1 MSISPPATEST
12 SQPMKKNVTD
22 KIGIIAGGGQ
32 FPLLFVKAVQRQGL
46 KVYAAAH
53 QGETDETLADEV
65 DHLQWVKLGQLGKII
80 NFFQE
85 EGINKTVFIGSITKT
100 NIFRDVRPDLK
111 GLGLWNKIDIKQD
124 DAILRAVADRLEKDG
139 IEVVAS
145 TNYVPELL
153 FPQGI
158 LTRKK
163 PTKEQKNDI
172 VFGWKIARPLG
183 SLDIGQCVVVRNQ
196 TVLAVEAIEGTDAT
210 ILRGGSLGKEKA
222 VVVKLRKPN
231 QDLRFDL
238 PAVGEKTIAS
248 MQEVNAAVLAVEA
261 GYALFFDRE
270 SVIEAADAAG
280 IVVVGV
286 TESASGE
293 LSF

>member
-1 MSISPPATEST
+1 MTEDS
-12 SQPMKKNVTD
+12 TD
-22 KIGIIAGGGQ
+22 KIGVIAGGGQ
-32 FPLLFVKAVQRQGL
+32 FPLLFAKAMHRQGL

-53 QGETDETLADEV
+53 QGETDETLAHQVEQ
-65 DHLQWVKLGQLGKII
+65 LQWVRLGQLGRII
-80 NFFQE
+80 EFFRDH
-85 EGINKTVFIGSITKT
+85 GIKKTVFIGSITKT

-124 DAILRAVADRLEKDG
+124 DAILRAVADRLAKDG

-145 TNYVPELL
+145 TGYVPELL
-153 FPQGI
+153 FPQGL

-163 PTKEQKNDI
+163 PTKEQKKDI
-172 VFGWKIARPLG
+172 IFGWKIARAMG
-183 SLDIGQCVVVRNQ
+183 GLDIGQCVVVRNQ
-196 TVLAVEAIEGTDAT
+196 TVLAVEAIEGTDAA
-210 ILRGGSLGKEKA
+210 IRRGGSLGKEKT

-238 PAVGEKTIAS
+238 PAVGEQTIAS
-248 MQEVNAAVLAVEA
+248 MQEVKAAVLAVEA

-270 SVIEAADAAG
+270 SVIRAADAAG

-286 TESASGE
+286 SESDSDE
-293 LSF
+293 LHF

>member
-1 MSISPPATEST
+1 MTG
-12 SQPMKKNVTD
+12 NVSD

-32 FPLLFVKAVQRQGL
+32 FPLLFARAVHRQGI

-53 QGETDETLADEV
+53 RGETDETLADEV
-65 DHLQWVKLGQLGKII
+65 DRLQWVRLGQLGRII
-80 NFFQE
+80 NFFKD
-85 EGINKTVFIGSITKT
+85 EGVTKTVFIGSITKT
-100 NIFRDVRPDLK
+100 DIFRDVRPDLK

-145 TNYVPELL
+145 TKYVPELL
-153 FPQGI
+153 FPQGV

-172 VFGWKIARPLG
+172 VFGWKIARALG

-196 TVLAVEAIEGTDAT
+196 TVLAVEAIEGTDAA
-210 ILRGGSLGKEKA
+210 IRRGGSLGKERT
-222 VVVKLRKPN
+222 VVVKLRKPH

-248 MQEVNAAVLAVEA
+248 MLEVKAAVLAVEA

-270 SVIEAADAAG
+270 SVIRTADAAG
-280 IVVVGV
+280 IVVLGV
-286 TESASGE
+286 SETASGE
-293 LSF
+293 LSFQTSR

>member
-1 MSISPPATEST
+1 MPRNT
-12 SQPMKKNVTD
+12 TD

-32 FPLLFVKAVQRQGL
+32 FPLLFAEAVRRQGFAI
-46 KVYAAAH
+46 YAAAH
-53 QGETDETLADEV
+53 QGETDEALAHVADR
-65 DHLQWVKLGQLGKII
+65 LKWVRLGQLGKII
-80 NFFQE
+80 QFFKE
-85 EGINKTVFIGSITKT
+85 TGVNKTVFVGSITKT

-111 GLGLWNKIDIKQD
+111 GLGLWNKIDVKQD

-139 IEVVAS
+139 ITVVSS
-145 TNYVPELL
+145 TCYVPELL
-153 FPQGI
+153 FPQGL

-172 VFGWKIARPLG
+172 IFGWKIARSMG

-196 TVLAVEAIEGTDAT
+196 TVLAVEAIEGTDAA
-210 ILRGGSLGKEKA
+210 IRRGGSLGKEKT
-222 VVVKLRKPN
+222 VVVKIRKPN

-238 PAVGEKTIAS
+238 PAVGRTTIRS
-248 MQEVNAAVLAVEA
+248 MQDVTAGVLAVEA

-270 SVIEAADAAG
+270 SCIRAADGAG

-286 TESASGE
+286 TEKESGE

>member
-1 MSISPPATEST
+1 MTGNAS
-12 SQPMKKNVTD
+12 D

-32 FPLLFVKAVQRQGL
+32 FPLLFAQAVRRHGL

-53 QGETDETLADEV
+53 QGETDETLADKV
-65 DHLQWVKLGQLGKII
+65 DALQWVRLGQLGKII
-80 NFFQE
+80 DFFKKE
-85 EGINKTVFIGSITKT
+85 EVTKTVFIGSITKT

-124 DAILRAVADRLEKDG
+124 DSILRAIADRLAKDG
-139 IEVVAS
+139 IEVLAS
-145 TNYVPELL
+145 TSYVPELL

-163 PTKEQKNDI
+163 LTKEQKNDI
-172 VFGWKIARPLG
+172 VFGWKIARAMG
-183 SLDIGQCVVVRNQ
+183 GLDIGQCVVVRNQ
-196 TVLAVEAIEGTDAT
+196 TVLAVEAIEGTDAA
-210 ILRGGSLGKEKA
+210 IRRGGTLGKEKA
-222 VVVKLRKPN
+222 VVVKLKKPN

-238 PAVGEKTIAS
+238 PAVGEKTIVS
-248 MQEVNAAVLAVEA
+248 MLEVKAAVLAVEA

-270 SVIEAADAAG
+270 SVIQAADAAG
-280 IVVVGV
+280 LVVVGV

-293 LSF
+293 LQF

>member
-1 MSISPPATEST
+1 MTGNAS
-12 SQPMKKNVTD
+12 D

-32 FPLLFVKAVQRQGL
+32 FPLLFAQAVRRHGL

-53 QGETDETLADEV
+53 QGETDETLADQV
-65 DHLQWVKLGQLGKII
+65 DALQWVRLGQLGKII
-80 NFFQE
+80 DFFKK
-85 EGINKTVFIGSITKT
+85 EGVIKTVFIGSITKT

-124 DAILRAVADRLEKDG
+124 DSILRAIAERLAKDG

-145 TNYVPELL
+145 TSYVPELI

-163 PTKEQKNDI
+163 LTKEQKNDI
-172 VFGWKIARPLG
+172 VFGWKIARAMG
-183 SLDIGQCVVVRNQ
+183 GLDIGQCVVVRNQ
-196 TVLAVEAIEGTDAT
+196 TVLAVEAIEGTDAA
-210 ILRGGSLGKEKA
+210 IRRGGTLGKEKA
-222 VVVKLRKPN
+222 VVVKLKKPN

-238 PAVGEKTIAS
+238 PAVGEKTIVS
-248 MQEVNAAVLAVEA
+248 MLEVKAAVLAVEA

-270 SVIEAADAAG
+270 SVIRAADAAG
-280 IVVVGV
+280 LVVVGV

-293 LSF
+293 LQF

>member
-1 MSISPPATEST
+1 MTEVS
-12 SQPMKKNVTD
+12 TD
-22 KIGIIAGGGQ
+22 KIGVIAGGGQ
-32 FPLLFVKAVQRQGL
+32 FPLLFARAMHRQGL

-53 QGETDETLADEV
+53 QGETDETLTHQVEQ
-65 DHLQWVKLGQLGKII
+65 LQWVRLGQLGRII
-80 NFFQE
+80 EFFRDH
-85 EGINKTVFIGSITKT
+85 GIKKTVFIGSITKT

-124 DAILRAVADRLEKDG
+124 DAILRAVADRLAKDG

-145 TNYVPELL
+145 TGYVPELL
-153 FPQGI
+153 FPQGL

-163 PTKEQKNDI
+163 PTKEQKKDI
-172 VFGWKIARPLG
+172 IFGWKIARAMG
-183 SLDIGQCVVVRNQ
+183 GLDIGQCVVVRNQ
-196 TVLAVEAIEGTDAT
+196 TVLAVEAIEGTDAA
-210 ILRGGSLGKEKA
+210 IRRGGSLGKEKT

-238 PAVGEKTIAS
+238 PAVGEQTIAS
-248 MQEVNAAVLAVEA
+248 MQEVKAAVLAVEA

-270 SVIEAADAAG
+270 SVIRAADAAG

-286 TESASGE
+286 SESDSDE
-293 LSF
+293 LHF

>member
-1 MSISPPATEST
+1 MTGNGA
-12 SQPMKKNVTD
+12 D

-32 FPLLFVKAVQRQGL
+32 FPLLFAKAVQRQGL
-46 KVYAAAH
+46 QVYAAAH
-53 QGETDETLADEV
+53 HGETDETLARQV
-65 DHLQWVKLGQLGKII
+65 DRLQWVKLGQLGKII
-80 NFFQE
+80 HFFRK
-85 EGINKTVFIGSITKT
+85 EGVKKTVFIGSITKT

-145 TNYVPELL
+145 TGYVPELL
-153 FPQGI
+153 FPRGI

-163 PTKEQKNDI
+163 PTREQVNDI
-172 VFGWKIARPLG
+172 NFGWKTARAIG
-183 SLDIGQCVVVRNQ
+183 NLDIGQCVVVRNH
-196 TVLAVEAIEGTDAT
+196 TVLAVEAIEGTDAA
-210 ILRGGSLGKEKA
+210 IRRGGSLGKEKT

-248 MQEVNAAVLAVEA
+248 MQEVKAAVLAVEA

-270 SVIEAADAAG
+270 SVIRAADAAG
-280 IVVVGV
+280 IVIVGI
-286 TESASGE
+286 TESAAGE
-293 LSF
+293 LQF

>member
-1 MSISPPATEST
+1 MTGNAS
-12 SQPMKKNVTD
+12 D

-32 FPLLFVKAVQRQGL
+32 FPLLFARAVRRHGL

-53 QGETDETLADEV
+53 QGETDETLADQV
-65 DHLQWVKLGQLGKII
+65 DALQWVRLGQLGKII
-80 NFFQE
+80 DFFKK
-85 EGINKTVFIGSITKT
+85 EGVIKTVFIGSITKT

-124 DAILRAVADRLEKDG
+124 DSILRAIAERLAKDG

-145 TNYVPELL
+145 TSYVPELL

-163 PTKEQKNDI
+163 LTKEQKNDI
-172 VFGWKIARPLG
+172 VFGWKIARAMG
-183 SLDIGQCVVVRNQ
+183 GLDIGQCVVVRNQ
-196 TVLAVEAIEGTDAT
+196 TVLAVEAIEGTDAA
-210 ILRGGSLGKEKA
+210 IRRGGTLGKEKA
-222 VVVKLRKPN
+222 VVVKLKKPN

-238 PAVGEKTIAS
+238 PAVGEKTIVS
-248 MQEVNAAVLAVEA
+248 MLEVKAAVLAVEA

-270 SVIEAADAAG
+270 SVIQAADAAG
-280 IVVVGV
+280 LVVVGV

-293 LSF
+293 LQF

>member
-1 MSISPPATEST
+1 MTESG
-12 SQPMKKNVTD
+12 TD

-32 FPLLFVKAVQRQGL
+32 FPLLFARAVKRQGL
-46 KVYAAAH
+46 RVYTAAH
-53 QGETDETLADEV
+53 RGETDESLAGQV
-65 DHLQWVKLGQLGKII
+65 DRLQWVRLGQLGKII
-80 NFFQE
+80 NFFKE
-85 EGINKTVFIGSITKT
+85 EGVNKTVFIGSITKT

-145 TNYVPELL
+145 TRYVPELL
-153 FPQGI
+153 FPSGV
-158 LTRKK
+158 LTKKK
-163 PTKEQKNDI
+163 PTKEQVSDI
-172 VFGWKIARPLG
+172 HFGWRIARAVG
-183 SLDIGQCVVVRNQ
+183 DLDIGQCVVVRNQ
-196 TVLAVEAIEGTDAT
+196 TVLAVEAIEGTDAA
-210 ILRGGSLGKEKA
+210 IRRGGSLGKEKT

-248 MQEVNAAVLAVEA
+248 MQEVKAAVLAVEA

-270 SVIEAADAAG
+270 AVIRAADAAG
-280 IVVVGV
+280 IVVVGI
-286 TESASGE
+286 TEAAAGA
-293 LSF
+293 LQF

>member
-1 MSISPPATEST
+1 MI
-12 SQPMKKNVTD
+12 QNKTD

-32 FPLLFVKAVQRQGL
+32 FPLLFAKAAHSQGL

-53 QGETDETLADEV
+53 QGETDETLE
-65 DHLQWVKLGQLGKII
+65 DHVERLQWVKLGQLGKII
-80 NFFQE
+80 DFFKQE
-85 EGINKTVFIGSITKT
+85 EVKKAVFIGSITKI

-111 GLGLWNKIDIKQD
+111 GLGLWNKINIKQD

-145 TNYVPELL
+145 TGYVPELL
-153 FPQGI
+153 FPKGI

-163 PTKEQKNDI
+163 PTKDQMSDI
-172 VFGWKIARPLG
+172 VFGWEIARSLG
-183 SLDIGQCVVVRNQ
+183 NLDIGQCVVVRNK

-210 ILRGGSLGKEKA
+210 ILRGGALGKEKA

-238 PAVGEKTIAS
+238 PAIGMKTIDTMKEVHAS
-248 MQEVNAAVLAVEA
+248 VLAVEA
-261 GYALFFDRE
+261 EYALFFDRE
-270 SVIEAADAAG
+270 SVIQAANNAG
-280 IVVVGV
+280 IVIVGIEECA
-286 TESASGE
+286 TGE
-293 LSF
+293 LSY

>member
-1 MSISPPATEST
+1 MTGNAS
-12 SQPMKKNVTD
+12 D

-32 FPLLFVKAVQRQGL
+32 FPLLFAQAVRRHGL

-53 QGETDETLADEV
+53 QGETDETLADKV
-65 DHLQWVKLGQLGKII
+65 DALQWVRLGQLGKII
-80 NFFQE
+80 DFFKK
-85 EGINKTVFIGSITKT
+85 EGVIKTVFIGSITKT

-124 DAILRAVADRLEKDG
+124 DSILRAIADRLAKDG

-145 TNYVPELL
+145 TSYVPELI

-163 PTKEQKNDI
+163 LTKEQKNDI
-172 VFGWKIARPLG
+172 VFGWKIARAMG
-183 SLDIGQCVVVRNQ
+183 GLDIGQCVVVRNQ
-196 TVLAVEAIEGTDAT
+196 TVLAVEAIEGTDAA
-210 ILRGGSLGKEKA
+210 IRRGGTLGKEKA
-222 VVVKLRKPN
+222 VVVKLKKPN

-238 PAVGEKTIAS
+238 PAVGEKTIVS
-248 MQEVNAAVLAVEA
+248 MLEVKAAVLAVEA

-270 SVIEAADAAG
+270 SVIQAADAAG
-280 IVVVGV
+280 LVVVGV

-293 LSF
+293 LQF

>member
-1 MSISPPATEST
+1 MTGNAS
-12 SQPMKKNVTD
+12 D

-32 FPLLFVKAVQRQGL
+32 FPLLFAQAVRRHGL

-53 QGETDETLADEV
+53 EGETDETLADQV
-65 DHLQWVKLGQLGKII
+65 DALQWVRLGQLGKII
-80 NFFQE
+80 DFFKK
-85 EGINKTVFIGSITKT
+85 EGVTKTVFIGSITKT

-124 DAILRAVADRLEKDG
+124 DSILRAIADRLAKDG

-163 PTKEQKNDI
+163 LTKEQKNDI
-172 VFGWKIARPLG
+172 VFGWKIARAMG
-183 SLDIGQCVVVRNQ
+183 GLDIGQCVVVRNQ
-196 TVLAVEAIEGTDAT
+196 TVLAVEAIEGTDAA
-210 ILRGGSLGKEKA
+210 IRRGGTLGKEKA
-222 VVVKLRKPN
+222 VVVKLKKPN

-238 PAVGEKTIAS
+238 PAVGEKTIVS
-248 MQEVNAAVLAVEA
+248 MLEVKAAVLAVEA

-270 SVIEAADAAG
+270 SVIQAADAAG
-280 IVVVGV
+280 LVVVGV

-293 LSF
+293 LQF

>member
-1 MSISPPATEST
+1 MTGNAS
-12 SQPMKKNVTD
+12 D

-32 FPLLFVKAVQRQGL
+32 FPLLFARAVRRHGL

-53 QGETDETLADEV
+53 QGETDETLADQV
-65 DHLQWVKLGQLGKII
+65 DALQWVRLGQLGKII
-80 NFFQE
+80 DFFKK
-85 EGINKTVFIGSITKT
+85 EGVIKTVFIGSITKT

-124 DAILRAVADRLEKDG
+124 DSILRAIADRLAKDG

-145 TNYVPELL
+145 TSYVPELI

-163 PTKEQKNDI
+163 LTKEQKNDI
-172 VFGWKIARPLG
+172 VFGWKIARAMG
-183 SLDIGQCVVVRNQ
+183 GLDIGQCVVVRNQ
-196 TVLAVEAIEGTDAT
+196 TVLAVEAIEGTDAA
-210 ILRGGSLGKEKA
+210 IRRGGTLGKEKV
-222 VVVKLRKPN
+222 VVVKLKKPN

-238 PAVGEKTIAS
+238 PAVGEKTIVS
-248 MQEVNAAVLAVEA
+248 MLEVKAAVLAVEA

-270 SVIEAADAAG
+270 SVIQAADAAG
-280 IVVVGV
+280 LVVVGV
-286 TESASGE
+286 TETASGE
-293 LSF
+293 LQF

>member
-1 MSISPPATEST
+1 MTGNAS
-12 SQPMKKNVTD
+12 D

-32 FPLLFVKAVQRQGL
+32 FPLLFARAVRRHGL

-53 QGETDETLADEV
+53 QGETDETLAEQV
-65 DHLQWVKLGQLGKII
+65 DAFQWVRLGQLGKII
-80 NFFQE
+80 DFFKK
-85 EGINKTVFIGSITKT
+85 EGVIKTVFIGSITKT

-124 DAILRAVADRLEKDG
+124 DSILRAIADRLAKDG

-145 TNYVPELL
+145 TSYVPELL

-163 PTKEQKNDI
+163 LTKEQKNDI
-172 VFGWKIARPLG
+172 VFGWKIARAMG
-183 SLDIGQCVVVRNQ
+183 ALDIGQCVVVRNQ
-196 TVLAVEAIEGTDAT
+196 TVLAVEAIEGTDAA
-210 ILRGGSLGKEKA
+210 IRRGGTLGKEKA
-222 VVVKLRKPN
+222 VVVKLKKPN

-238 PAVGEKTIAS
+238 PAVGEKTIVS
-248 MQEVNAAVLAVEA
+248 MLEVKAAVLAVEA
-261 GYALFFDRE
+261 GYSLFFDRE
-270 SVIEAADAAG
+270 SVIQAADAAG
-280 IVVVGV
+280 LVVVGV

-293 LSF
+293 LQF

>member
-1 MSISPPATEST
+1 MTGNAS
-12 SQPMKKNVTD
+12 D

-32 FPLLFVKAVQRQGL
+32 FPLLFAGAVRRHGL

-53 QGETDETLADEV
+53 QGETDETLADQV
-65 DHLQWVKLGQLGKII
+65 DALQWVRLGQLGKII
-80 NFFQE
+80 DFFKK
-85 EGINKTVFIGSITKT
+85 EGVIKTVFIGSITKT

-124 DAILRAVADRLEKDG
+124 DSILRAIADRLAKDG

-145 TNYVPELL
+145 TSYVPELL

-163 PTKEQKNDI
+163 LTKEQKNDI
-172 VFGWKIARPLG
+172 VFGWKIARAMG
-183 SLDIGQCVVVRNQ
+183 GLDIGQCVVVRNQ
-196 TVLAVEAIEGTDAT
+196 TVLAVEAIEGTDAA
-210 ILRGGSLGKEKA
+210 IRRGGTLCKEKA
-222 VVVKLRKPN
+222 VVVKLKKPN

-238 PAVGEKTIAS
+238 PAVGEKTIVS
-248 MQEVNAAVLAVEA
+248 MLEVKAAVLAVEA

-270 SVIEAADAAG
+270 SVIQAADAAG
-280 IVVVGV
+280 LVVVGV

-293 LSF
+293 LQF